1 MFILIA
7 VTVQSSGT
15 PPGTLQLLVNIMQ
28 LLHNYIVTDGYCIH
42 KLLEYFISTKI
53 NLLGSYR
60 SKASSQTVVKASEVV
75 MLCPT
80 IILMYSC

>member
-15 PPGTLQLLVNIMQ
+15 PPGTSQLLVNIMQ

-53 NLLGSYR
+53 SLLG
-60 SKASSQTVVKASEVV
+60 SKASSQTVVKASEVI